1 MPGPSTPLGA
11 PRVGAP
17 FASISASIG
26 VRSARSVLASLG
38 LAAALLVAS
47 APASAATPAEKQEAK
62 QLVSTGQMAMK
73 NQRFAEAVT
82 AFERADALDPSPANK
97 VEIGRAYMAQGK
109 LVAASKALHAAQD
122 SAKGVPAARKAADQ
136 AKKLLDE
143 LEPKIPWIQLVVN
156 GPTKPAKTFIDGQ
169 EVDATAE
176 LPYDPGEHVIAA
188 EAEGFAREEQRVSLV
203 EGAHAKLTL
212 EMKKDANAPVADA
225 GGSSGGSGK
234 GSVIPAVIGF
244 GVGAVGLALGT
255 AFGVMAFGEKGK
267 ADDAK
272 AGYSKCIKRA
282 DCSPRTAAAYKT
294 DFDTALDT
302 SKTDGTISTV
312 GFIVGGV
319 GVAAGVTFLF
329 WRPFGG
335 GAAAADKPASAVTVT
350 PTFGV
355 GRVGLAGTF

>member
-1 MPGPSTPLGA
+1 MLGPVNVPCA
-11 PRVGAP
+11 PPSRAP
-17 FASISASIG
+17 IRSISASFSLRG
-26 VRSARSVLASLG
+26 ARSLVASLAV
-38 LAAALLVAS
+38 AAALLS
-47 APASAATPAEKQEAK
+47 GGAPAAAAGPSDKQEAK

-82 AFERADALDPSPANK
+82 AFERADSLDPSAATK

-122 SAKGVPAARKAADQ
+122 AAKGVPAARKSGDQ

-143 LEPKIPWIQLVVN
+143 LEKRIPWIQLVVN

-169 EVDATAE
+169 EVDASSE
-176 LPYDPGEHVIAA
+176 LPYDAGEHVVAA

-212 EMKKDANAPVADA
+212 EMKKDASAPAEGVAA
-225 GGSSGGSGK
+225 GGGSSGK

-255 AFGVMAFGEKGK
+255 ALGVMAFGEKGK

-272 AGYSKCIKRA
+272 AGYSRCVA
-282 DCSPRTAAAYKT
+282 NSACTLRTALAYKN
-294 DFDTALDT
+294 DFNTALDT

-312 GFIVGGV
+312 GFIIGGV

-329 WRPFGG
+329 WRPWGG
-335 GAAAADKPASAVTVT
+335 GAAATEKPAGAVTVT
-350 PTFGV
+350 PTV
-355 GRVGLAGTF
+355 GIGHVGLTGTF